1 MKGTWWSDTS
11 RANWVDYAISLT
23 ASLVATFA
31 VGQAVRETPVSLF
44 GMAGVAL
51 GTLFSFGMRSL
62 FVDKKF
68 LRIDGILYALVA
80 WMAFGLA
87 LPLNAM
93 VFAPDTFPI
102 EIRPASWLMWMAI
115 FGSFLMWRDGTL
127 LFQCIAPLAIFGIVG
142 CYDTFRE
149 APFFFF
155 VFLIC
160 FAMLFAR
167 AHARDMQQKARE
179 SGYFSKDG
187 TNVMVDPQTQSQ
199 ILREGPWRWAAGTE
213 WALGSALIIVVLS
226 VIGAPVIRETA
237 KPISG
242 IISTRTPRL
251 RNNNTIIR
259 TPMGPGRSAMISQGP
274 VELSDKPFY
283 EVTGDVPEY
292 MRLGTFNALAGRA
305 WINGS
310 PGGLRRGFNRA
321 TGVQIMTLSSEQQQK
336 LMYPNLKVG
345 QFLDEYRSKTATIK
359 TLMPSREVLSAGNG
373 PIMDGGLVTFD
384 AGPVPTIPN
393 PSDYS
398 MKLKYDVVPTPTEKD
413 PAPVIVNDSLVRNLE
428 VPKTTQR
435 VLNKVTEL
443 TKDAKSDLEKA
454 NRIRE
459 FIAKT
464 IKYNTKVDVVP
475 DDQDPIDYT
484 LFILKEGY
492 CDVFATAMVTMAR
505 AAGIPAR
512 YTVGYLPD
520 PNNRSSQ
527 GTQVILESDRHAW
540 AELYFEN
547 VGWATFDATEG
558 AEVVPGGGRHDNQP
572 RDPKEFFQVVG
583 KVLNVLIV
591 VCLIGGLYAIMK
603 MIFAPKT
610 PEMVMAE
617 LNRQYVRFTNAIW
630 RRTRVRRLLSETT
643 DEYLVRATSGMG
655 PHAEQA
661 KNIGDMFTA
670 RFFGREPAKEEDL
683 KELGSV
689 VDTFVKQLREKGPKN

>member
-23 ASLVATFA
+23 ASLVATYA
-31 VGQAVRETPVSLF
+31 VGQAVRETTVSLF

-51 GTLFSFGMRSL
+51 GTLFSYGMRSL
-62 FVDKKF
+62 FAEKKF

-80 WMAFGLA
+80 WMAFGLSS
-87 LPLNAM
+87 PLNEMA
-93 VFAPDTFPI
+93 FPPETFPI

-167 AHARDMQQKARE
+167 AHARDMQQKAVE
-179 SGYFSKDG
+179 SGFFSKDG
-187 TNVMVDPQTQSQ
+187 SKVVVDPQTQSQ
-199 ILREGPWRWAAGTE
+199 MLREGPWRWAAGAE
-213 WALGSALIIVVLS
+213 WALGSALIIVALS

-242 IISTRTPRL
+242 IISTRAPRL
-251 RNNNTIIR
+251 RNNNTFIR
-259 TPMGPGRSAMISQGP
+259 TPLGPGRSAAISQGP

-292 MRLGTFNALAGRA
+292 LRIGHFNSLFDRTWTNSGP
-305 WINGS
+305 GS
-310 PGGLRRGFNRA
+310 LRHGMNRV
-321 TGVQIMTLSSEQQQK
+321 TGEIIKSLSAEQQQK

-345 QFLDEYRSKTATIK
+345 QFLDEYRNQTAMIK

-373 PIMDGGLVTFD
+373 PIMDAGLVTFD
-384 AGPVPTIPN
+384 QGPIPTIQN
-393 PSDYS
+393 ASDYT
-398 MKLKYDVVPTPTEKD
+398 MRLRYDVVPKPTEKD
-413 PAPVIVNDSLVRNLE
+413 PSPVIVSDALLRQVE
-428 VPKTTQR
+428 PPKTTPR
-435 VLNKVTEL
+435 VLEKVTEL
-443 TKDAKSDLEKA
+443 TRGGISDVEKA
-454 NRIRE
+454 NRIKE
-459 FIAKT
+459 FISRT
-464 IKYNTKVDVVP
+464 IKYNTKVEMVP
-475 DDQDPIDYT
+475 ADQDPVDYT
-484 LFILKEGY
+484 LFGLKEGY
-492 CDVFATAMVTMAR
+492 CDIFATAMVTMAR

-512 YTVGYLPD
+512 YAVGYLPD
-520 PNNRSSQ
+520 VQNRSQQ
-527 GTQVILESDRHAW
+527 GTQMILESDRHAW

-572 RDPKEFFQVVG
+572 TDPKAFFQVVG

-591 VCLIGGLYAIMK
+591 ICLLGGVYAIMR
-603 MIFAPKT
+603 MLFAPKT

-617 LNRQYVRFTNAIW
+617 LTRQYVRFTNAIW

-643 DEYLVRATSGMG
+643 DEYLLRASSEMG
-655 PHAEQA
+655 PHADRA
-661 KNIGDMFTA
+661 KAIGDMFTA
-670 RFFGREPAKEEDL
+670 KFFGRESAKEDEL
-683 KELGSV
+683 KELGV
-689 VDTFVKQLREKGPKN
+689 EVDTFVKQLREKRTSS